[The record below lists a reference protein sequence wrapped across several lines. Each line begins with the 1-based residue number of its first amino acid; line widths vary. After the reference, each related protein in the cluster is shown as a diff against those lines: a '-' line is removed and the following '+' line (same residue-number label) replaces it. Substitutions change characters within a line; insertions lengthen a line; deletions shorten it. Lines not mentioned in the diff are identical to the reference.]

1 MGQCQ
6 TCTPQPTRRQRS
18 VVEFALALR
27 HIWRHRIWLVPVVI
41 VAIVAALAATYKTSL
56 FPPSIESKSFE
67 YGAAST
73 KVLLDSPGSSLAE
86 ISSPISGV
94 TERTILYA
102 SLLDTLPVRRE
113 IGRLAQVPWQQISVS
128 GQTESQG
135 ASEKAGASQRAS
147 QLLAADQTASLYFA
161 AEPEQPV
168 ISLYAQA
175 PTAEQAS
182 RLVDAA
188 PIALERYANTLEN
201 RRNVPPSK
209 RIEFHQLGPAQ
220 AGMLASGADKV
231 FGLLVALFVLFVGCL
246 LVVLVPRFILEFRKA
261 DAYEHRSQSALAVPP
276 LHTAQDGELENG
288 SSPTLEAPQGQID
301 RG

>member
-1 MGQCQ
+1 M
-6 TCTPQPTRRQRS
+6 
-18 VVEFALALR
+18 EFALAL
-27 HIWRHRIWLVPVVI
+27 HHVWRHKIWLLPVAI
-41 VAIVAALAATYKTSL
+41 VAIVAALAVTFKTSL
-56 FPPSIESKSFE
+56 FPPSLESKSFE

-73 KVLLDSPGSSLAE
+73 KVLLDSPGSSLSE

-102 SLLDTLPVRRE
+102 SLLDTLPVRKE
-113 IGRLAQVPWQQISVS
+113 IGKLAHIPWQKISVS

-147 QLLAADQTASLYFA
+147 QLLAANQTASLYFA

-175 PTAEQAS
+175 PNADEAR
-182 RLVDAA
+182 RLVGAA
-188 PIALERYANTLEN
+188 PIALQRYAGTLED
-201 RRNVPPSK
+201 RRNVPPSE
-209 RIEFHQLGPAQ
+209 RIEFHQLGPPQ
-220 AGMLASGADKV
+220 AGMLASGANKV
-231 FGLLVALFVLFVGCL
+231 LGLLVALFVFAFGCL
-246 LVVLVPRFILEFRKA
+246 LIVLVPRFIIEFRKA
-261 DAYEHRSQSALAVPP
+261 GANEHQSRSALAIRPV
-276 LHTAQDGELENG
+276 HTTKNGELENG